1 MILDH
6 EDSSALE
13 SALAALRS
21 GEVFVYPTD
30 TLYGFGGDARS
41 GECIAELY
49 DIKRRP
55 QSMPVS
61 MLVHSGE
68 MITEY
73 ARVTQAAGTLIRHFL
88 PGALTLV
95 LPAEPGELPERLY
108 GGDGFL
114 GFRIPNHPFCKR
126 VTEAFP
132 YPVISTSVNI
142 SGMKAMHRIA
152 EIEEC
157 FGEKL
162 SLFIRDGALEKRPH
176 GAGSTVVKVDRED
189 RLHLLREGAIP
200 FASVEALIHHR
211 S

>member
-1 MILDH
+1 MPPADSRIMGKNAVILDD

-13 SALAALRS
+13 STLAALRS
-21 GEVFVYPTD
+21 GELFVYPTD

-73 ARVTQAAGTLIRHFL
+73 ARVTQAAGMLIRHFL

-95 LPAEPGELPERLY
+95 LPAARRSRELPEKLLQRAGRLPR
-108 GGDGFL
+108 L
-114 GFRIPNHPFCKR
+114 SHRRSPSSRKR

-157 FGEKL
+157 FGKNFRC
-162 SLFIRDGALEKRPH
+162 SFVTGHWKKA
-176 GAGSTVVKVDRED
+176 
-189 RLHLLREGAIP
+189 
-200 FASVEALIHHR
+200 
-211 S
+211 